1 MSQPAPQPPLRSEF
15 ATDPDMIEL
24 VQEFVQELPSRAD
37 SLESLLAASSYS
49 DLRRLAHQMK
59 GAAGG
64 YGFSPISESAA
75 KVETLL
81 KSDVDPAQLQNLR
94 SQVDELVDLCRRAT
108 AS

>member
-1 MSQPAPQPPLRSEF
+1 MSQPSPQPPLRSEF
-15 ATDPDMIEL
+15 ASDPDMIEL

-37 SLESLLAASSYS
+37 TLRSLLDASSYQ
-49 DLRRLAHQMK
+49 DLRRVAHQLK

-75 KVETLL
+75 KVEKMLL
-81 KSDVDPAQLQNLR
+81 TEVDALQLQGLR
-94 SQVDELVDLCRRAT
+94 SQVDELVGLCRRAT

>member
-1 MSQPAPQPPLRSEF
+1 MSQPTSQSPLRSEF
-15 ATDPDMIEL
+15 ASDPDMIEL

-37 SLESLLAASSYS
+37 SLRTLLDTSSYQ
-49 DLRRLAHQMK
+49 DLRRVAHQLK

-75 KVETLL
+75 KVEKMLL
-81 KSDVDPAQLQNLR
+81 AEVDAAQLQGLR
-94 SQVDELVDLCRRAT
+94 SQVDELVGLCRRAT